1 MDKKIFKTSL
11 IFIAFKKA
19 LKNSSILKSLSLKF
33 GFYFLGLS
41 FFIFF
46 IFSVFLPEYSNMQNS
61 RSFLSLDA
69 ILVFSLLSL
78 SSAFN
83 IFIIP
88 YYAYKETYNSSVP
101 DFWDFISRTIYPI
114 VIAHIK
120 AILLILLF
128 ALLLIIPGVYK
139 KIRFSF
145 LNETVF
151 FDSEKAGSNLKKADQ
166 STRSFFWPLVLFLFL
181 SFLFSAFFV
190 YGANQTISF
199 LNLPVFLFSSLKL
212 VVSFYVSCFLIL
224 WKTLFYF
231 EIKKLKGEP
240 ISLFLKR
247 RREA

>member
-1 MDKKIFKTSL
+1 MDKKTFKTAL

-19 LKNSSILKSLSLKF
+19 LKTSPIILKILSLNF

-41 FFIFF
+41 FLIFF
-46 IFSVFLPEYSNMQNS
+46 LFSVFFPKYSNAQGS
-61 RSFLSLDA
+61 ISFLSLDA
-69 ILVFSLLSL
+69 ILVFAVLSFA
-78 SSAFN
+78 SAFN

-88 YYAYKETYNSSVP
+88 YYAYKEVYNSSVP
-101 DFWDFISRTIYPI
+101 NFWDFISRTIYPI

-128 ALLLIIPGVYK
+128 TLLLIIPGVYK

-151 FDSEKAGSNLKKADQ
+151 FDSEKADSNLKKADQ

-181 SFLFSAFFV
+181 SFLFSTFFV
-190 YGANQTISF
+190 YGGNQTISF
-199 LNLPVFLFSSLKL
+199 LSLPVFLFSSLKL

-224 WKTLFYF
+224 WRTLFYF
-231 EIKKLKGEP
+231 EIKKFKGES
-240 ISLFLKR
+240 ISL
-247 RREA
+247 